1 MRTNEPYYRILDQLT
16 NKIYNK
22 SLDLFECVEDM
33 ELLNIELIEKGIRLH
48 DNVISEIKLLNMVV
62 DFNLV
67 TFVDSILKE
76 DFKKI
81 FRYSRE
87 DKENGENYLSL
98 FNIQIDKI
106 QRILISLST
115 YVDFMKNQLPEVIEF
130 MEKLSLSDKEALE
143 ISLEYF
149 KNKKNVNY

>member
-1 MRTNEPYYRILDQLT
+1 MRTNEPYYRILDQIT

-22 SLDLFECVEDM
+22 SLDLFESVEDM

-76 DFKKI
+76 DLKKI
-81 FRYSRE
+81 FRYSHE
-87 DKENGENYLSL
+87 DNDNGENYLSL

-115 YVDFMKNQLPEVIEF
+115 YVDFMKHQLPEVIEF
-130 MEKLSLSDKEALE
+130 MQKLSLSDKESLE

-149 KNKKNVNY
+149 KNKKNV

>member
-1 MRTNEPYYRILDQLT
+1 MRTNKPYYRVLDQIT

-22 SLDLFECVEDM
+22 SLDLFESVEDM
-33 ELLNIELIEKGIRLH
+33 ELLNIELVEKGIRLH
-48 DNVISEIKLLNMVV
+48 NNVIDEIKSLNIVV
-62 DFNLV
+62 DYNLV

-81 FRYSRE
+81 FNYSRNIKE
-87 DKENGENYLSL
+87 DEESYLSL
-98 FNIQIDKI
+98 FNVQIDKI

-115 YVDFMKNQLPEVIEF
+115 YNDFMKNQLPEVVEF
-130 MEKLSLSDKEALE
+130 MEKLSIHDKEALE

-149 KNKKNVNY
+149 KNKKNV

>member
-16 NKIYNK
+16 NKVYNK

-76 DFKKI
+76 DLKKI
-81 FRYSRE
+81 FNYSRE
-87 DKENGENYLSL
+87 DKDDGENYLSL

-115 YVDFMKNQLPEVIEF
+115 YVDFMRHQLPEVIEF

-149 KNKKNVNY
+149 KNKKNV

>member
-1 MRTNEPYYRILDQLT
+1 MRTNDPYYRILDQIT

-22 SLDLFECVEDM
+22 SLDLFESVEDM

-76 DFKKI
+76 DLKKI
-81 FRYSRE
+81 FRYSHE
-87 DKENGENYLSL
+87 DNDNGENYLSL

-115 YVDFMKNQLPEVIEF
+115 YIDFMKHQLPEVIEF

-149 KNKKNVNY
+149 KNKKNV

>member
-1 MRTNEPYYRILDQLT
+1 MRTNEPYYRVLDQIT
-16 NKIYNK
+16 NKVYNK

-48 DNVISEIKLLNMVV
+48 DNVISEIKLLNVVV

-76 DFKKI
+76 DFKQI
-81 FRYSRE
+81 FRYSKE

-106 QRILISLST
+106 QRILISMST

-130 MEKLSLSDKEALE
+130 MEKLSLTDKEALQ

-149 KNKKNVNY
+149 NNKKQNG

>member
-16 NKIYNK
+16 NKVYNK

-62 DFNLV
+62 DYNLV

-76 DFKKI
+76 DLKKI

-87 DKENGENYLSL
+87 DKDDGENYLSL

-115 YVDFMKNQLPEVIEF
+115 YVDFMKHQLPEVIEF

-149 KNKKNVNY
+149 KNKKNV

>member
-1 MRTNEPYYRILDQLT
+1 MRTNDPYYRILDQIT

-22 SLDLFECVEDM
+22 SLDLFESVEDM

-76 DFKKI
+76 DLKKI
-81 FRYSRE
+81 FRYSHE
-87 DKENGENYLSL
+87 DNDNGENYLSL

-115 YVDFMKNQLPEVIEF
+115 YIDFMKHQLPEVIEF
-130 MEKLSLSDKEALE
+130 MQKLSLSDKEALE

-149 KNKKNVNY
+149 KNKKNV

>member
-1 MRTNEPYYRILDQLT
+1 MRTNEPYYRILDQIT

-22 SLDLFECVEDM
+22 SLDLFESVEDM

-76 DFKKI
+76 DLKKI
-81 FRYSRE
+81 FRYSHE
-87 DKENGENYLSL
+87 DNDNGENYLSL

-115 YVDFMKNQLPEVIEF
+115 YVDFMKHQLPEVIEF

-149 KNKKNVNY
+149 KNKKNV

>member
-22 SLDLFECVEDM
+22 SLDLFESVEDM

-48 DNVISEIKLLNMVV
+48 DNVITEIKLLNMVV
-62 DFNLV
+62 DFNLI

-87 DKENGENYLSL
+87 DKDDGENYLSL

-149 KNKKNVNY
+149 KNKKNV

>member
-1 MRTNEPYYRILDQLT
+1 MRTNDPYYRILDQIT

-22 SLDLFECVEDM
+22 SLDLFESVEDM

-62 DFNLV
+62 DYNLV

-76 DFKKI
+76 DLKKI
-81 FRYSRE
+81 FRYSHE
-87 DKENGENYLSL
+87 DNDNGENYLSL

-115 YVDFMKNQLPEVIEF
+115 YIDFMKHQLPEVIEF

-149 KNKKNVNY
+149 KNKKNV

>member
-1 MRTNEPYYRILDQLT
+1 MRTNEPYYRILDQIT

-22 SLDLFECVEDM
+22 SLDLFESVEDM

-48 DNVISEIKLLNMVV
+48 NNVISEIKLLNMVV

-67 TFVDSILKE
+67 TFVNSILKE
-76 DFKKI
+76 DLKKI
-81 FRYSRE
+81 FRYSHE
-87 DKENGENYLSL
+87 DNDNGENYLSL

-115 YVDFMKNQLPEVIEF
+115 YVDFMKHQLPEVIEF

-149 KNKKNVNY
+149 KNKKNV

>member
-16 NKIYNK
+16 NKVYNK

-62 DFNLV
+62 DYNLV

-76 DFKKI
+76 DLKKI

-87 DKENGENYLSL
+87 DKDDGENYLSL

-115 YVDFMKNQLPEVIEF
+115 YVDFMKHQLPEVIEF

-143 ISLEYF
+143 ISLDF
-149 KNKKNVNY
+149 

>member
-1 MRTNEPYYRILDQLT
+1 MRTNEPYYRVLDQLT
-16 NKIYNK
+16 NKVYNK

-33 ELLNIELIEKGIRLH
+33 ELLNIELVEKGIRLH
-48 DNVISEIKLLNMVV
+48 DNVISEIKLLNVVV

-76 DFKKI
+76 DFKQI
-81 FRYSRE
+81 FRYSKE
-87 DKENGENYLSL
+87 DKENGENHLSL

-106 QRILISLST
+106 QRILISMST

-130 MEKLSLSDKEALE
+130 MEKLSLTDKEALQ

-149 KNKKNVNY
+149 NNKKQNG